1 MKKYVPFELISRR
14 FYQYVLFMV
23 VYYYLDLDR

>member
-1 MKKYVPFELISRR
+1 MKKYVPFELIYIH

-23 VYYYLDLDR
+23 IYYYFDMYR